1 MTLPHNSIPIL
12 TGEVAEEFNRQV
24 EYNSKYLAGSQY
36 SAEKEAWCRRIVENS
51 RLINQTCRA
60 SKCCNLIDK
69 MNQRIVMP
77 TIGEILNEELFI
89 PMGLSAY
96 KVAKGINVPVSRIQ
110 AILRN
115 RRRITVDTSLRLAK
129 FFGMSDDYFISL
141 QNDIDIRNLKIEI
154 AEELDKIKTFV
165 MV

>member
-1 MTLPHNSIPIL
+1 MTLPINTIPVL
-12 TGEVAEEFNRQV
+12 TGKVAEDFNRQV

-96 KVAKGINVPVSRIQ
+96 KVAQAINVPVSRIQ
-110 AILRN
+110 DILHD

-129 FFGMSDDYFISL
+129 LFGVSDNYFISL
-141 QNDIDIRNLKIEI
+141 QDDIDIRNLKVELV
-154 AEELDKIKTFV
+154 EVLDKIKTFV
-165 MV
+165 VA